1 MEARVTMEMVVII
14 FPATVLVT
22 ATGEATATVGSMALS
37 ARPGLSTGKEGTGP
51 GLPVVKR
58 RQSLLRTGRFSLSKG
73 SEESMISHDWL
84 KRTVLFGL
92 AVVTVLLSSVNEIF
106 AQSSNYP
113 CWGIGPWMMGG
124 TWGWIGGIF
133 MMFFWILV
141 LVAVVLLIRWLV
153 TAGGNRTPVSHGPQT
168 PHSSVESALDILKK
182 RYARGE
188 ITKEQFELMRRDLE

>member
-1 MEARVTMEMVVII
+1 MEMVVII
-14 FPATVLVT
+14 VPATVLVT
-22 ATGEATATVGSMALS
+22 ATGEATATAGNMALS
-37 ARPGLSTGKEGTGP
+37 ARPGLSTRKEGTGP
-51 GLPVVKR
+51 GLPVATR
-58 RQSLLRTGRFSLSKG
+58 RQSLLRTGRLSLSKG
-73 SEESMISHDWL
+73 SEKSMISHDWL

-106 AQSSNYP
+106 AQPSNYP

-124 TWGWIGGIF
+124 AWGWIGGIF

-153 TAGGNRTPVSHGPQT
+153 TAGGNRTPVSHGPQAGHGT
-168 PHSSVESALDILKK
+168 VESALDILKK